1 MFSSKDTPTDL
12 FSFSFKRDKIFLP
25 LFAFKDFDYRYS
37 ILMAN
42 EAYWLSHA
50 EDA

>member
-1 MFSSKDTPTDL
+1 MFPSKDTTTDL
-12 FSFSFKRDKIFLP
+12 LSFSFKRDKIFLP
-25 LFAFKDFDYRYS
+25 RFAFKDFDYRYS

-42 EAYWLSHA
+42 EAYLLFHA